1 MHRWW
6 MMGLWLGLALGV
18 CAADHGRDG
27 PAEAPAVAEERGLA
41 AMQAV
46 AGTLEAAIREVDEL
60 SAELAE
66 STSEE
71 RGREIKARMEAERE
85 RVEQLRGSL
94 REMLAGAENAAFDEH
109 GAEKSTLQDQVTELL
124 EPLIGALR
132 EPTARMRESETTR
145 QALELWSERR
155 RAATLV
161 VGRIDALLARQP
173 GEPLKRELESARRI
187 WAGRQTE
194 AAGQVEVLRLQVEDL
209 ESGAPTVW
217 ESISRLFSD
226 FWKTRG
232 LNVVLAFGMALLGFV
247 AVRRTYRWLRR
258 INPLRGKD
266 KGGVMGRA
274 SDVVALVLA
283 LLTAVFA
290 VLLVFYLRG
299 DWLLLTLAAVLL
311 VGAAWAGKT
320 ALPPYIDQIRMLLNL
335 GAVREGERVVHLGL
349 PWRVRSLGFYTIFEN
364 PELEGGELRMPLR
377 RVMDMISR
385 VQDPHEPW
393 FPTRKDDW
401 VLLDDDSFGKI
412 LRQTPEQVVLLK
424 LGGSL
429 KTYPAAAFL
438 GMMPENLSRGFRV
451 QSRFGI
457 DYRHQ
462 PIATGEVLEVIGE
475 ALTRTLGTEF
485 GGQALHSVK
494 VEFQAAGESSLDLA
508 VLVDCKG
515 ELAPRYR
522 FISRR
527 IQAICVDVCT
537 ERGWGIPFK
546 QITLHQ
552 APPAE
557 NSTE

>member
-1 MHRWW
+1 
-6 MMGLWLGLALGV
+6 MGCWLVLALAV
-18 CAADHGRDG
+18 CAADAGRDSQAG
-27 PAEAPAVAEERGLA
+27 ESGAPVADERSLA

-46 AGTLEAAIREVDEL
+46 AGTLGAAIREVDEL

-71 RGREIKARMEAERE
+71 RGREIKARMDAERE

-109 GAEKSTLQDQVTELL
+109 GAEKSTLQDQVSELL

-132 EPTARMRESETTR
+132 EPTARMRDAETTR
-145 QALELWSERR
+145 QALDLWSERR
-155 RAATLV
+155 KAATLV

-173 GEPLKRELESARRI
+173 GEPLKGELEAARRI
-187 WAGRQTE
+187 WDGRQTE

-217 ESISRLFSD
+217 ESISGMFSD

-232 LNVVLAFGMALLGFV
+232 LNVVLAIGTALVGFV
-247 AVRRTYRWLRR
+247 AVRRSYRWLRR
-258 INPLRGKD
+258 INPLRGNG

-274 SDVVALVLA
+274 SDVVALALA
-283 LLTAVFA
+283 VLTAVIA

-335 GAVREGERVVHLGL
+335 GAVREGERVIHLGL
-349 PWRVRSLGFYTIFEN
+349 PWRVRSLGFYTVFEN

-377 RVMDMISR
+377 VVMGMISR

-393 FPTRKDDW
+393 FPSRKDDW
-401 VLLDDDSFGKI
+401 VLLDDGTYGKI
-412 LRQTPEQVVLLK
+412 IRQTPEQVVLLK

-462 PIATGEVLEVIGE
+462 SIATGEVLETLRK

-485 GGQALHSVK
+485 GGEAVHSVK
-494 VEFQAAGESSLDLA
+494 VEFQSAGESSLDLA
-508 VLVDCKG
+508 VLVDCTG
-515 ELAPRYR
+515 ELASRYR
-522 FISRR
+522 FIDRR
-527 IQAICVDVCT
+527 IQGICVDVCT

-546 QITLHQ
+546 QITLHH
-552 APPAE
+552 APRPEPSAE
-557 NSTE
+557 DRA

>member
-1 MHRWW
+1 
-6 MMGLWLGLALGV
+6 MGCWLVLALAV
-18 CAADHGRDG
+18 CAADAGRDSQAG
-27 PAEAPAVAEERGLA
+27 DPVADERSLA

-46 AGTLEAAIREVDEL
+46 AGTLSAAIREVDEL

-71 RGREIKARMEAERE
+71 RGREIKARMDAERE
-85 RVEQLRGSL
+85 RIEQLRGSL
-94 REMLAGAENAAFDEH
+94 REMFAGAENAAFDEH
-109 GAEKSTLQDQVTELL
+109 GAEKSTLQDQVSDLL

-132 EPTARMRESETTR
+132 ETTSRMREAETTR
-145 QALELWSERR
+145 QALDLWSERR
-155 RAATLV
+155 KAATLV
-161 VGRIDALLARQP
+161 VSRIDALLARQP
-173 GEPLKRELESARRI
+173 GEPLAGELEAARRI

-217 ESISRLFSD
+217 ESISGIFSD

-232 LNVVLAFGMALLGFV
+232 LNVVLAISTALLGFV

-258 INPLRGKD
+258 VNPLRGKG

-274 SDVVALVLA
+274 SDVVAMALA
-283 LLTAVFA
+283 VLTAVVA

-335 GAVREGERVVHLGL
+335 GAVREGERVIHLGL
-349 PWRVRSLGFYTIFEN
+349 PWRVRSLGFYTVFEN

-377 RVMDMISR
+377 VVMGMISR

-393 FPTRKDDW
+393 FPSRKDDW
-401 VLLDDDSFGKI
+401 VLLDDGTYGKI
-412 LRQTPEQVVLLK
+412 IRQTPEQVVLLK

-429 KTYPAAAFL
+429 KTYPAAEFL

-462 PIATGEVLEVIGE
+462 SIATGEVLETLRK

-485 GGQALHSVK
+485 GGEAVHSVK
-494 VEFQAAGESSLDLA
+494 VEFESAGESSLDLA
-508 VLVDCKG
+508 VLVDCTG
-515 ELAPRYR
+515 ELASRYR
-522 FISRR
+522 FIGRR
-527 IQAICVDVCT
+527 IQGICVDVCT

-552 APPAE
+552 APRPEPSAE
-557 NSTE
+557 DRA

>member
-1 MHRWW
+1 
-6 MMGLWLGLALGV
+6 MGCWLVLALAV
-18 CAADHGRDG
+18 CAADAGRDSQAG
-27 PAEAPAVAEERGLA
+27 DPVADERSLA

-46 AGTLEAAIREVDEL
+46 AGTLSAAIREVDEL

-71 RGREIKARMEAERE
+71 RGREIKARMDAERE
-85 RVEQLRGSL
+85 RIEQLRGSL
-94 REMLAGAENAAFDEH
+94 REMFAGAENAAFDEH
-109 GAEKSTLQDQVTELL
+109 GAEKSTLQDQVSDLL

-132 EPTARMRESETTR
+132 ETTSRMREAETTR
-145 QALELWSERR
+145 QALDLWSERR
-155 RAATLV
+155 KAATLV
-161 VGRIDALLARQP
+161 VSRIDALLARQP
-173 GEPLKRELESARRI
+173 GEPLAGELEAARRI

-217 ESISRLFSD
+217 ESISGIFSD

-232 LNVVLAFGMALLGFV
+232 LNVVLAIGTALLGFV

-258 INPLRGKD
+258 VNPLRGKG

-274 SDVVALVLA
+274 SDVVAMALA
-283 LLTAVFA
+283 VLTAVVA

-335 GAVREGERVVHLGL
+335 GAVREGERVIHLGL
-349 PWRVRSLGFYTIFEN
+349 PWRVRSLGFYTVFEN

-377 RVMDMISR
+377 VVMGMISR

-393 FPTRKDDW
+393 FPSRKDDW
-401 VLLDDDSFGKI
+401 VLLDDGTYGKI
-412 LRQTPEQVVLLK
+412 IRQTPEQVVLLK

-429 KTYPAAAFL
+429 KTYPAAEFL

-462 PIATGEVLEVIGE
+462 SIATGEVLETLRK

-485 GGQALHSVK
+485 GGEAVHSVK
-494 VEFQAAGESSLDLA
+494 VEFESAGESSLDLA
-508 VLVDCKG
+508 VLVDCTG
-515 ELAPRYR
+515 ELASRYR
-522 FISRR
+522 FIGRR
-527 IQAICVDVCT
+527 IQGICVDVCT

-552 APPAE
+552 APRPEPSAE
-557 NSTE
+557 DRA